1 MAFPGSLEGVLS
13 MKITV
18 AVPTIRG
25 RSTYLASCLRTCVS
39 QDDGDLEIL
48 VSDNSAEGEARPVV
62 DSFIDKRIRYVKP
75 PGYLPMSAHW
85 DFVLSQLS
93 GDLFTFIGDDDGLM
107 PGCISRVRELRSQ
120 VGHMPIQHS
129 LCNYRWPDYF
139 DEKTRNQLLFHHR
152 AGWDTRVV
160 ESSEYLAGVARA
172 TLRYIDG
179 PMLYHNFIPTSLVR
193 GLTANGVF
201 FRRSSPDVYSAV
213 SIAANTP
220 RFFST
225 EEVLTI
231 SGQGAKANGAAI
243 QAGRADEFMAET
255 SALYT
260 PRYGIRAVQMALLDA
275 LTEVAEQ
282 YNRPELLS
290 NVRYAAHFVAAIR
303 EARSMAQEARMPE
316 IKAAFAAAKRHGVVL
331 NLVAKLVGGAIK
343 TRLWP
348 SVKPHSSSDH
358 AFEQGD
364 RFQLPESVRD
374 IYGASRAAAD
384 LLASASVESRR

>member
-1 MAFPGSLEGVLS
+1 

-48 VSDNSAEGEARPVV
+48 VSDNSMEGEARAVV
-62 DSFIDKRIRYVKP
+62 DSFNDERIRYVKP

-93 GDLFTFIGDDDGLM
+93 GDAFTFIGDDDGLM
-107 PGCISRVRELRSQ
+107 PGCIRRVRELRSQ
-120 VGHMPIQHS
+120 VGYMPIQHS
-129 LCNYRWPDYF
+129 LCNYHWPDYIN
-139 DEKTRNQLLFHHR
+139 EKTRNQLHFFHR
-152 AGWDTRVV
+152 AGWDTCIV

-172 TLRYIDG
+172 TLRYVDG

-193 GLTANGVF
+193 GLTRNGVF

-213 SIAANTP
+213 AIAANTP

-243 QAGRADEFMAET
+243 QAGQADEFMAEM
-255 SALYT
+255 SILYT
-260 PRYGIRAVQMALLDA
+260 PRYGIRAVQMMLLDSLA
-275 LTEVAEQ
+275 EVAEHF
-282 YNRPELLS
+282 NMPELLS
-290 NVRYAAHFVAAIR
+290 NVRYTDHFVATIR
-303 EARSMAQEARMPE
+303 ETRSMAQEVRMPE
-316 IKAAFAAAKRHGVVL
+316 IRAAFAAAKRHGVTL
-331 NLVAKLVGGAIK
+331 NLVAKLGGAAIK
-343 TRLWP
+343 ARLWP
-348 SVKPHSSSDH
+348 SVKPHSSTDH

-364 RFQLPESVRD
+364 SVQLPESVRD

-384 LLASASVESRR
+384 LLASTSVEGRR